1 MQQLHFIS
9 TSPFYKDVLENVYKY
24 NVENIK
30 DFFYLDEMK
39 FKNYRYGAMIDTEKI
54 GRAHV

>member
-24 NVENIK
+24 NVDNDNHETDINIQ
-30 DFFYLDEMK
+30 
-39 FKNYRYGAMIDTEKI
+39 I
-54 GRAHV
+54 GSV